1 MRSLAFLL
9 LLVST
14 LAAAGEE
21 IRLWPNGAPGS
32 ENMTSEEKV
41 ERPDAQRSFV
51 RVTNIHKPSITP
63 YLPKHASGAAVVIAP
78 GGGHRML
85 AMHEGYDIGEWLA
98 SKGVAGFVL
107 KYRLARETNSPYKVD
122 VHPVD
127 DARRAIRLVRSRAR
141 EWGVDPERIGIM
153 GFSAGGEVALRASM
167 TFDSGNDSA
176 PDVVERQSSRPAFQ
190 ALIYP
195 GIRSVPYDGVRTDM
209 PPAFLTC
216 AHDDRSPAETIP
228 NLYLALLKAGVPA
241 EVHIYARGGHGY
253 GIRQR
258 PLPVTHWTV
267 RFEEWLADQGFL
279 KK

>member
-1 MRSLAFLL
+1 MKTLAFLL
-9 LLVST
+9 PAVA
-14 LAAAGEE
+14 LAAAHEE
-21 IRLWPNGAPGS
+21 VRLWPKGAPGS
-32 ENMTSEEKV
+32 ETMTSDEKV
-41 ERPDAQRSFV
+41 EQPDPQRTFV
-51 RVTNIHKPSITP
+51 RVTNIHKPSITL
-63 YLPKHASGAAVVIAP
+63 YLPKTGTGTAVVIAP

-107 KYRLARETNSPYKVD
+107 KYRLAREENSPYKVD

-127 DARRAIRLVRSRAR
+127 DAKRAIRLVRSRAR
-141 EWGVDPERIGIM
+141 EWGVDPARVGIM
-153 GFSAGGEVALRASM
+153 GFSAGGEVALRTSA
-167 TFDSGNDSA
+167 TFDAGNDSS
-176 PDVVERQSSRPAFQ
+176 PDPVERQSSRPAFQ
-190 ALIYP
+190 ALVYP
-195 GIRSVPYDGVRTDM
+195 GIRSVPYDVVHKDM

-241 EVHIYARGGHGY
+241 EMHIYTRGGHGY

-258 PLPVTHWTV
+258 PLPVTSWTA
-267 RFEEWLADQGFL
+267 RFEEWLGDQGWL